1 MKINFTLL
9 FALSV
14 FTLSLSQTDIKKTEK
29 RSAMEAPIKYES
41 TNVEIDMRAVEC
53 IWESDF
59 SNAGDWD
66 TDHDPADCAL
76 DWQIGQNLEC
86 AGSYPITA
94 IESANGYYAML
105 DSDAY
110 GGEEGG
116 TEVEDSWLTMSSPVD
131 CSGLD
136 NVIVEFDTWYR
147 SYNSERCFLVVSTDG
162 TFPTDLSPTTEADP
176 ANGIYEIF
184 PDVSNDVGA
193 DLGDNPS
200 TRRINISESAGGQP
214 QVWIRFNWTGTW
226 GYAWFIDRVCV
237 AEQPADDIE
246 LSYGLVSH
254 NGTGEEYGRVPL
266 NQLGDGAYTGG
277 GAFNFGVNDA
287 NDVSLTMDVSNS
299 AGENVTSQTNYTMY
313 GYELDAVAGGL
324 VLNMDAPIYGPVATN
339 TNVYFE
345 DMTPMSGVSEDI
357 YTATFTLSSSG
368 DTESGDNFGNNTAT
382 RDFELTNGLYSTDGI
397 GVHSDPTITRMG
409 TGSFT
414 DATDGFMMMSYYDI
428 SQSTQL
434 GGVWIGLDS
443 YAYTEPLTV
452 PGGEL
457 VVALRDTTL
466 LSAETFDPGNVIA
479 SSDFYLITQ
488 QDIDNGYVVV
498 PFGSNISLNPNAYFI
513 SVEMYSNGNATDIY
527 ILDDETV
534 PQPSYLSMIYIPGDQ
549 VYTNGTATA
558 IRMITDGAI
567 SDIISLEENN
577 LEYNIFPNPSSGTI
591 NIELGEQGEFS
602 VEISDIIGKSIYN
615 NIIKTNTNIDINGL
629 DTGVYFVTISNENK
643 SNTTKLIVE

>member
-9 FALSV
+9 FALSA
-14 FTLSLSQTDIKKTEK
+14 FTLSFAQSDIKKTEK
-29 RSAMEAPIKYES
+29 RSAMETPIKYES
-41 TNVEIDMRAVEC
+41 SNIEIDNRAVEC

-66 TDHDPADCAL
+66 IEHDPADCSL

-86 AGSYPITA
+86 SGFYPITA

-116 TEVEDSWLTMSSPVD
+116 TEVEDSWLTMSTPVD

-147 SYNSERCFLVVSTDG
+147 SYNDERCFLVVSTDG

-324 VLNMDAPIYGPVATN
+324 VLNMDTPIYGPVATN

-368 DTESGDNFGNNTAT
+368 DTEAGDNFSNNTAT

-443 YAYTEPLTV
+443 YAYAEPLTV

-591 NIELGEQGEFS
+591 NIELGEQGEFN
-602 VEISDIIGKSIYN
+602 VEICDIVGKSMYN
-615 NIIKTNTNIDINGL
+615 NSIKTNTNIDINGL
-629 DTGVYFVTISNENK
+629 DSGVYFVTISNENK